1 MALATSTTTPTNQ
14 KSTNHRSGRQPGHAT
29 SGGADQQLS
38 ALVAPD
44 HGRYVTKEEY
54 WAVWYEAKPSYE
66 WNNGYLEVKP
76 MPNPIQLQLF
86 HWFLEL
92 MRQYVAVAQNATLMS
107 LETGFTMRVPDPD
120 QPHALKEVVRKPDLA
135 AILHTNPVTWG
146 ADERSY
152 RGTCDL
158 CIEAISDSS
167 KEEILRDIKIKKS
180 EYEFAGV
187 QEYYILDPSG
197 ANLHFYEQAPTGGY
211 VEMQPD
217 PEGVIRS
224 KVLPGFQ
231 FRHSDLKRQRSL
243 ETLALDDVYRGFVLL
258 RYQAAEARA
267 IAAEARATA
276 ERQRAAAERQR
287 AAAERQRAAI
297 AVQQAT
303 VERQR
308 AEHYAAKLRALGID
322 LDPN

>member
-1 MALATSTTTPTNQ
+1 MAFATSTPTPTNQ
-14 KSTNHRSGRQPGHAT
+14 KPMNQQTGHQNGHAN
-29 SGGADQQLS
+29 GHGLS

-44 HGRYVTKEEY
+44 HGRYVTKEAY
-54 WAVWYEAKPSYE
+54 WAVWYEAEPSYE

-92 MRQYVAVAQNATLMS
+92 LRQYVAVAQNAQLMG

-120 QPHALKEVVRKPDLA
+120 QLHLMKEVIRKPDLA

-152 RGTCDL
+152 HGICDL

-167 KEEILRDIKIKKS
+167 KDEILRDTTIKKS
-180 EYEFAGV
+180 EYAFAGV
-187 QEYYILDPSG
+187 QEYYILDPAG
-197 ANLHFYEQAPTGGY
+197 VNMHFYEQAPTGGY

-217 PEGVIRS
+217 EEGVIRS

-231 FRHSDLKRQRSL
+231 FRYSDLKRQRSL

-258 RYQAAEARA
+258 HYQAAEARA
-267 IAAEARATA
+267 
-276 ERQRAAAERQR
+276 AAAERQA
-287 AAAERQRAAI
+287 AAAERQAA
-297 AVQQAT
+297 AA
-303 VERQR
+303 ERQAAAAERQAAAERKR
-308 AEHYAAKLRALGID
+308 AEAYAAKLRALGID